1 MQKIPNISS
10 MDYLAIFMAIILQ
23 IHINLFA
30 NGDYL
35 GIRIGLADLFMP
47 IIGIMVLIS
56 LIKNKSKWPQWSIN
70 KMYLWLAALIFVMSV
85 SLLNG
90 YLTNGYLSKWAFINK
105 YIGLFL
111 LVSYMM
117 LGGWIVTNAKDSL
130 KILTLFSN
138 VFTGFFSL
146 TVLMSVITLFLQYF
160 IPYPLWLPNYPW
172 DGLMVNRNAFMVIFV
187 LSLTLIIC
195 SYKDDKSTMHQL
207 VIKVFWLCLP
217 IFLVF
222 NDSRTGW
229 LAFTALI
236 IVFFTKFPIK
246 RARKIIPLL
255 LIGTIIA
262 YASYYVTTN
271 TIVLQARQMKHLIK
285 IIDNKGNSDLE
296 YFGDQKR
303 YVAVEDGMELY
314 QEHNPIIGSGLGTYK
329 PFQINKR
336 GEFIDVIDFSGLWLL
351 VETGILGLSIF
362 SAFFIICA
370 WSLYKTGFTKNH
382 SGFHKAIFV
391 FLIMFAFMA
400 ILHEL
405 IYTRVLW
412 FIVGLALAFN
422 IKEKDTNNV

>member
-1 MQKIPNISS
+1 MPKTINITN
-10 MDYLAIFMAIILQ
+10 YIVILMAIALQ

-35 GIRIGLADLFMP
+35 GIRIGLADLFLP
-47 IIGIMVLIS
+47 LIGGWVLIT
-56 LIKNKSKWPQWSIN
+56 LIRGKSKWPLWSIN
-70 KMYLWLAALIFVMSV
+70 KMNLWLLALISVMSI

-90 YLTNGYLSKWAFINK
+90 YLTNGFLSKWALINK
-105 YIGLFL
+105 YIGFFL

-117 LGGWIVTNAKDSL
+117 LGGWLVTNAKNSS
-130 KILTLFSN
+130 IIMTLFSN
-138 VFTGFFSL
+138 IFTGFFSL

-187 LSLTLIIC
+187 LSLTLII
-195 SYKDDKSTMHQL
+195 YRYHNDKSIIHPFI
-207 VIKVFWLCLP
+207 IKSFWLSLP

-236 IVFFTKFPIK
+236 IVFFINSPIK
-246 RARKIIPLL
+246 QIFKTIFLL
-255 LIGTIIA
+255 LIGTLIA
-262 YASYYVTTN
+262 YSSYYVTTN
-271 TIVLQARQMKHLIK
+271 KEVLRGTQMKNLISV
-285 IIDNKGNSDLE
+285 INSKGSNELE
-296 YFGDQKR
+296 YIGDQKR
-303 YVAVEDGMELY
+303 YIAVEDGLELY

-329 PFQINKR
+329 PFQIKKR

-351 VETGILGLSIF
+351 VETGILGLFIF
-362 SAFFIICA
+362 SAFFIMCA

-391 FLIMFAFMA
+391 FLIMFAFMS

-405 IYTRVLW
+405 IYTRALW
-412 FIVGLALAFN
+412 FTVGLALALNFQKQN
-422 IKEKDTNNV
+422 ANSE